1 MADITQFILF
11 VFCFCKSEW
20 ANNKIFVSLRNC
32 IKFSVQFFCV
42 HVCLFGWCSRM
53 LEDKIVYGKEGG
65 SHSLIDHRQH
75 CGFCVWWSFNQVIRF
90 VVLFCVTIFLFVCSH
105 NLKNWIKSYCQRC
118 RCCYC
123 CMCVCEFFFIKHC
136 LGRPWFFFLFF
147 IASNGRIKILWVS
160 VCVCVC
166 APHVWRP
173 SFQIHAYVQYS
184 LTYVHI
190 NCELLVYGLRY
201 TISNAW
207 VSYQILVETKANDK
221 EWERKRPKRFA
232 RRVN

>member
-1 MADITQFILF
+1 MADITQFILC

-53 LEDKIVYGKEGG
+53 LKDKNVYGKEGG

-118 RCCYC
+118 CYC
-123 CMCVCEFFFIKHC
+123 CMCVCEFFS
-136 LGRPWFFFLFF
+136 LNTASVVPDSFFFYSSSPRTAGLKFCE
-147 IASNGRIKILWVS
+147 W

-190 NCELLVYGLRY
+190 YCELLVYGLRY

-221 EWERKRPKRFA
+221 EWERERPKRFA